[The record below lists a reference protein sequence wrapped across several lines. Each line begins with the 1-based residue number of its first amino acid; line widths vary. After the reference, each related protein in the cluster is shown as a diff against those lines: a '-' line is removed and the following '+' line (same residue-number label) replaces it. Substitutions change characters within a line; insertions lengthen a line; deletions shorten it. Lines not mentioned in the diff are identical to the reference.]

1 MNNAISNIVIVGRSN
16 VGKSTLYNRLLGRK
30 EAITGEE
37 YGLTRDYQAGRCIL
51 NDIEFNLID
60 TAGYNIK
67 KSELSKAINNT
78 IKEQVMKADI
88 IFFVVDISTNLTS
101 EDRECWELIRRKK
114 KKIILIAN
122 KAELKTVKNHEH
134 QIDDFGI
141 EEIIK
146 ITALSKNA
154 TPLIYNLIKD
164 KTSKKNKNFKKFEDK
179 DTIRITIVGQP
190 NVGKSTLYNLLY
202 GKERVITAPISGTT
216 RDSILSSMLYKNYN
230 FDLIDT
236 AGLQRKNKKMSDDVV
251 QASAYYSRKEIR
263 YANCVILVVDALK
276 GLSNQDIALSNYI
289 IKEGR
294 SFLLVFNKWDL
305 IKNQYNEQ
313 KKMIRKIKETFFD
326 AKGINILFISSK
338 EERYKK
344 KVCEAIIE
352 IYKKWNKKI
361 GTSELNRWFSSI
373 WEKTSKHRIPGSL
386 KFKYI
391 AQNKIRPPTFNIYH
405 NKNSKVSKVAKR
417 NIINRIR
424 EKFGFD
430 GIPIRIN
437 LMSSK
442 NPFNKKSN

>member
-1 MNNAISNIVIVGRSN
+1 MIVGRSN
-16 VGKSTLYNRLLGRK
+16 VGKSTLYNRLLGRR

-60 TAGYNIK
+60 TAGYNLK
-67 KSELSKAINNT
+67 KSELSKKINYI

-101 EDRECWELIRRKK
+101 EDIECWELIRRKK

-122 KAELKTVKNHEH
+122 KAELKSVKNYEH
-134 QIDDFGI
+134 QINDFGI
-141 EEIIK
+141 EEFIK
-146 ITALSKNA
+146 ITALSKNS

-164 KTSKKNKNFKKFEDK
+164 KISKKKDNKKLEGK
-179 DTIRITIVGQP
+179 DTIRITIAGQP

-202 GKERVITAPISGTT
+202 GKNRVITAPISGTT
-216 RDSILSSMLYKNYN
+216 RDSILSNMLYKNYN

-236 AGLQRKNKKMSDDVV
+236 AGLRKKNKISDGIDL
-251 QASAYYSRKEIR
+251 ASAYYSRKEIR
-263 YANCVILVVDALK
+263 YANCVILVIDAIK
-276 GLSNQDIALSNYI
+276 GFSSQDITLSNYI

-294 SFLLVFNKWDL
+294 SLLLVFNKWDL
-305 IKNQYNEQ
+305 IKNQHSE
-313 KKMIRKIKETFFD
+313 KKKTISKIQDIFFD

-338 EERYKK
+338 EEKYKR
-344 KVCEAIIE
+344 KVCEAIME

-361 GTSELNRWFSSI
+361 ATSELNRWFSNI
-373 WEKTSKHRIPGSL
+373 WEASGDQKIPGSL

-405 NKNSKVSKVAKR
+405 NKNSKVPKVAKR
-417 NIINRIR
+417 YIINRIR
-424 EKFGFD
+424 EKFGFE

-437 LMSSK
+437 LMTSK
-442 NPFNKKSN
+442 NPFNKR

>member
-1 MNNAISNIVIVGRSN
+1 MNNSKTNIAIVGRSN
-16 VGKSTLYNRLLGRK
+16 VGKSTLFNRLLGRN

-37 YGLTRDYQAGRCIL
+37 YGLTRDYQFGRCIL
-51 NDIEFNLID
+51 NDIEFYLID
-60 TAGYNIK
+60 TAGYNTK
-67 KSELSKAINNT
+67 KNELSEKINNT
-78 IKEQVMKADI
+78 IIEQVMKADI

-101 EDRECWELIRRKK
+101 EDRDCWELIRRKK

-122 KAELKTVKNHEH
+122 KAELKTVKNYEH
-134 QIDDFGI
+134 QINDFGI
-141 EEIIK
+141 EEFIK
-146 ITALSKNA
+146 ITALSKNSK
-154 TPLIYNLIKD
+154 PLIYNLIKD
-164 KTSKKNKNFKKFEDK
+164 KVTKKNEIFNKLEDK

-202 GKERVITAPISGTT
+202 GKNRVITAPISGTT
-216 RDSILSSMLYKNYN
+216 RDSILSSMTYRSYN

-236 AGLQRKNKKMSDDVV
+236 AGLRKKNKISDGVDL
-251 QASAYYSRKEIR
+251 ASAYYSRKEIR
-263 YANCVILVVDALK
+263 YANCVILVIDALK
-276 GLSNQDIALSNYI
+276 GLSSQDISLSNYI

-313 KKMIRKIKETFFD
+313 KKMISKIKEVFFD
-326 AKGINILFISSK
+326 AKGIEILFISSK
-338 EERYKK
+338 EDRYKK

-361 GTSELNRWFSSI
+361 RTSELNRWFSTI
-373 WEKTSKHRIPGSL
+373 WETGSNQKIPRSL

-405 NKNSKVSKVAKR
+405 NKNSKVPLVAKR
-417 NIINRIR
+417 YIINRIR
-424 EKFGFD
+424 DRFGFE

-437 LMSSK
+437 LMTSK
-442 NPFNKKSN
+442 NPFNKN

>member
-1 MNNAISNIVIVGRSN
+1 MIVGRSN
-16 VGKSTLYNRLLGRK
+16 VGKSTLYNKLLGRK

-37 YGLTRDYQAGRCIL
+37 YGLTRDYQAGRCVL

-67 KSELSKAINNT
+67 KSELSKKINYN
-78 IKEQVMKADI
+78 IQAQVMKADI

-101 EDRECWELIRRKK
+101 EDIECWELIRRKK

-122 KAELKTVKNHEH
+122 KAELKTVKNYEH
-134 QIDDFGI
+134 QINNFGI
-141 EEIIK
+141 AQFIK
-146 ITALSKNA
+146 ITALSKNSI
-154 TPLIYNLIKD
+154 PLIYNLIKD
-164 KTSKKNKNFKKFEDK
+164 KVSKKNKDIKKLEDK

-202 GKERVITAPISGTT
+202 GKNRVITAPISGTT
-216 RDSILSSMLYKNYN
+216 RDSILSSILYRNYN

-236 AGLQRKNKKMSDDVV
+236 AGLRKKNKISDSVDL
-251 QASAYYSRKEIR
+251 ASAYYSRKEIR
-263 YANCVILVVDALK
+263 YANCVILVIDALK
-276 GLSNQDIALSNYI
+276 GLSSQDITLSNYI

-305 IKNQYNEQ
+305 IKNQQNEQ
-313 KKMIRKIKETFFD
+313 NKIISKIKEVFFD

-338 EERYKK
+338 EEKYKR
-344 KVCEAIIE
+344 KVYEAIME
-352 IYKKWNKKI
+352 VYKKWNKKI
-361 GTSELNRWFSSI
+361 GTSKLNRWFSSI
-373 WEKTSKHRIPGSL
+373 WEASSNQKIPRSL

-405 NKNSKVSKVAKR
+405 NKNSKVPKVAKR
-417 NIINRIR
+417 YIINRIR
-424 EKFGFD
+424 EKFGFE

-437 LMSSK
+437 LMTSK
-442 NPFNKKSN
+442 NPFDKKK

>member
-1 MNNAISNIVIVGRSN
+1 MIVGRSN

-30 EAITGEE
+30 EAITGME
-37 YGLTRDYQAGRCIL
+37 YGLTRDYQVERCIL

-67 KSELSKAINNT
+67 KSELSKKINDT
-78 IKEQVMKADI
+78 IKEQVVKADI
-88 IFFVVDISTNLTS
+88 IFFVVDISTHLTS

-114 KKIILIAN
+114 KNIILVAN
-122 KAELKTVKNHEH
+122 KAELKSVKNYEH
-134 QIDDFGI
+134 QINDFGI
-141 EEIIK
+141 AELIK
-146 ITALSKNA
+146 VTALSKNSIS
-154 TPLIYNLIKD
+154 LIYNLIKD
-164 KTSKKNKNFKKFEDK
+164 KVSKKNQDVKKLEDK

-202 GKERVITAPISGTT
+202 GKKRVITAPISGTT
-216 RDSILSSMLYKNYN
+216 RDSILSSMFYKNYN

-236 AGLQRKNKKMSDDVV
+236 AGLRKKNKINDGVDL
-251 QASAYYSRKEIR
+251 ASAYYSRKEIR
-263 YANCVILVVDALK
+263 YANCVILVIDALK
-276 GLSNQDIALSNYI
+276 GLSSQDIALSNYI

-294 SFLLVFNKWDL
+294 SFLLVINKWDL
-305 IKNQYNEQ
+305 IKNQHNEQ
-313 KKMIRKIKETFFD
+313 KKMISKIQEVFFD

-338 EERYKK
+338 QERYKRQ
-344 KVCEAIIE
+344 VCEAIIE

-373 WEKTSKHRIPGSL
+373 WETSGNQKIPGSL

-405 NKNSKVSKVAKR
+405 NKNSKVPKVAKR
-417 NIINRIR
+417 YIINRIR
-424 EKFGFD
+424 DRFGFE

-437 LMSSK
+437 LMTSK
-442 NPFNKKSN
+442 NPFNKKK